1 MTVSGSMLAVSLFF
15 GLLCCTSLTE
25 SFLQIKTQTCGQSK
39 PFFCAQYTESS
50 VLISVHDEVI
60 DAAICRAMDKELK
73 AGCLSHT
80 VFFRDSTPRT
90 IVESVI
96 HSLLTSINDVAPIV
110 EYWWRDE
117 WINLELHRDLDE
129 KLALENG
136 PHRCPNHAH
145 VLYLDIGELALG
157 PTIVLTDSVESNSKS
172 FEKISVVPAVAGR
185 LLRFA
190 GHMMHAVPRP
200 SLAYLDP
207 EEGGS
212 NLELWS
218 RQRSDENSGLATRR
232 SVLLF
237 NTWTDS
243 APVDISLTPP
253 KTSLESGQLSLEKTV
268 SHSNAYEKWKSVS
281 PLPTTPAVEGTLS
294 EPLVRL
300 KMGLLGDIR
309 RRERSDRYLNL
320 YAPVSIK
327 ESLTGL
333 GGQPMSFPLS
343 QKP

>member
-1 MTVSGSMLAVSLFF
+1 MSLFF
-15 GLLCCTSLTE
+15 GFLCCTSLTE
-25 SFLQIKTQTCGQSK
+25 SFLQIKTQTRCQPK
-39 PFFCAQYTESS
+39 PFFCTQDTEPS
-50 VLISVHDEVI
+50 VLISVYDEVI
-60 DAAICRAMDKELK
+60 DAAICQAMDVELK

-80 VFFRDSTPRT
+80 VFFRDSSPRT

-145 VLYLDIGELALG
+145 VLYLDVGELAQG
-157 PTIVLTDSVESNSKS
+157 PTIVLTDSAEKNSQS
-172 FEKISVVPAVAGR
+172 FEKISVIPAVAGR
-185 LLRFA
+185 LLRFE

-207 EEGGS
+207 DQGGS

-218 RQRSDENSGLATRR
+218 RQRSDENSDLALRR

-243 APVDISLTPP
+243 PPVDISLVPP
-253 KTSLESGQLSLEKTV
+253 KKSSEAKLLLALEKTV
-268 SHSNAYEKWKSVS
+268 SHTCARENWKCVS
-281 PLPTTPAVEGTLS
+281 PISSTDNIS
-294 EPLVRL
+294 EHLVRL
-300 KMGLLGDIR
+300 KMGLLGNIR

-320 YAPVSIK
+320 YGPVSMK
-327 ESLTGL
+327 ESLVSS

-343 QKP
+343 QKH